1 MAMGKKQF
9 TTVLLLTAALL
20 THNMLHAGDNTVT
33 SSTEL
38 ETWGNF
44 VDKLRPLEQRILD
57 KIPERLRD
65 DPQIRQQANR
75 LLLMATARTAI
86 DALVGDRK
94 HPMFVP
100 EINIAINLFQPNA
113 DTIYKSAL
121 IEPDGVYRIS
131 GNRGTILF
139 AKLGQLG
146 PDMLRTGQG
155 SAPLSYLDLDDVAD
169 KNGRFSVIIS
179 PEKPQG
185 YDGDW
190 WELNPKAIKLML
202 RQVGYDWANEVDTS
216 IAIERL
222 DTPAAKPRLSAQQM
236 SDSLAELP
244 TMIGNASTFF
254 VDHVEALRNEGY
266 INKLKVFDVSQM
278 SGLVG
283 QSYYEGAYDLKD
295 DEALIVSVKVPD
307 VCKYW
312 SLILT
317 NDLYE
322 TIDWYN
328 NHSSLNGAQAK
339 LDADGYFRAVISAKD
354 PGVHNWLDTAGFDSG
369 AIQGRWLDCSGTPMP
384 EIQKVAVGDV
394 NKHLPTT
401 TALVSLD
408 EREEII
414 RARRA
419 AFQQRKLW

>member
-1 MAMGKKQF
+1 MSA
-9 TTVLLLTAALL
+9 
-20 THNMLHAGDNTVT
+20 
-33 SSTEL
+33 STEL

-44 VDKLRPLEQRILD
+44 VDKLRPLEQRILER
-57 KIPERLRD
+57 IPERFRD
-65 DPQIRQQANR
+65 DPQIRQQAYR
-75 LLLMATARTAI
+75 LLLMATARTSI
-86 DALVGDRK
+86 DALVGDRRY
-94 HPMFVP
+94 PTFVP

-121 IEPDGVYRIS
+121 IEPDGVYRIT

-169 KNGRFSVIIS
+169 KDGHFSVIIS
-179 PEKPQG
+179 PKKPDG
-185 YDGDW
+185 YDGHW

-202 RQVGYDWANEVDTS
+202 RQVGYDWANEIDTS
-216 IAIERL
+216 IAVERL

-236 SDSLAELP
+236 SDALEELP

-283 QSYYEGAYDLKD
+283 QSYYEGAYDISD

-339 LDADGYFRAVISAKD
+339 LDDDGYFRAVISAKD

-384 EIQKVAVGDV
+384 EIQKVAIGDV
-394 NKHLPTT
+394 KKHLPAT
-401 TALVSLD
+401 TAMVSLE
-408 EREEII
+408 EREDII

>member
-1 MAMGKKQF
+1 MGIRA
-9 TTVLLLTAALL
+9 VLAALL
-20 THNMLHAGDNTVT
+20 IAGTALIHSSLHAGDNTVPT
-33 SSTEL
+33 AQDLESWSS
-38 ETWGNF
+38 F
-44 VDKLRPLEQRILD
+44 VAKLAPLEQRMLD
-57 KIPERLRD
+57 KIPAHLRD
-65 DPQIRQQANR
+65 DPAVRQRAWR

-86 DALVGDRK
+86 DALVGDRR

-100 EINIAINLFQPNA
+100 EINLAINLYQPNA

-121 IEPDGVYRIS
+121 IEPEGTYRIT

-146 PDMLRTGQG
+146 PDMLRTGQP

-169 KNGRFSVIIS
+169 QSGRFSVVIS
-179 PEKPQG
+179 PEKPTG
-185 YDGDW
+185 YDGHW
-190 WELNPKAIKLML
+190 WQLDPKAIKLML
-202 RQVGYDWANEVDTS
+202 RQVGYDWANELDTS

-222 DTPAAKPRLSAQQM
+222 DTPAAKPVLDPGYM
-236 SDSLAELP
+236 SDALAELP
-244 TMIGNASTFF
+244 NMIGNASTFF
-254 VDHVEALRNEGY
+254 VDHVDALRKEGY

-283 QSYYEGAYDLKD
+283 QCYYEGAYDIRN

-322 TIDWYN
+322 TTDWYN

-339 LDADGYFRAVISAKD
+339 LDADGYFRAVISARD
-354 PGVHNWLDTAGFDSG
+354 PGVHNWLDTAGFTSG

-384 EIQKVAVGDV
+384 DVQKVAIDDV
-394 NKHLPTT
+394 RKHLPAD
-401 TALVSLD
+401 TALVSPAQRD
-408 EREEII
+408 EII

-419 AFQQRKLW
+419 AFQQRRLW

>member
-1 MAMGKKQF
+1 MAIGKKRLATALF
-9 TTVLLLTAALL
+9 LTVTALTTHL
-20 THNMLHAGDNTVT
+20 LHAGDTT
-33 SSTEL
+33 MSTSTEL

-57 KIPERLRD
+57 KVPARLRD
-65 DPQIRQQANR
+65 DPQIRQQTYR
-75 LLLMATARTAI
+75 LLLMATARTSI

-94 HPMFVP
+94 YPTFVP

-169 KNGRFSVIIS
+169 KDGRFSVIIS
-179 PEKPQG
+179 PKKPEG
-185 YDGDW
+185 YEGDW

-202 RQVGYDWANEVDTS
+202 RQVGYDWANEIDTS
-216 IAIERL
+216 IAVERL

-339 LDADGYFRAVISAKD
+339 LDDDGYFRAVISAKD

-384 EIQKVAVGDV
+384 EIQKVAIGDV
-394 NKHLPTT
+394 KKHLPAT
-401 TALVSLD
+401 TAMVSLE
-408 EREEII
+408 EREDII